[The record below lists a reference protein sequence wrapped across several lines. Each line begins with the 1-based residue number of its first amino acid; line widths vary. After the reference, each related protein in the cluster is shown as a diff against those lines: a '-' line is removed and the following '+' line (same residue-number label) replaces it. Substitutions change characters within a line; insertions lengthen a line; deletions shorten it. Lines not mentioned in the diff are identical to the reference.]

1 MGFDGP
7 LIHEGGN
14 SSGEDGEI
22 VEGGGGSSTA
32 EDGTNPP
39 LDSGGESISQGTAP
53 SSYDY
58 QIVGQNAAIGGSYVA
73 LQNSN
78 LTAKGSVAVFSRLC
92 SYLIANTSSANL
104 NACAA
109 YVGNFGYSASKTSSI
124 DVVSSVSSIHK
135 FNYYAGLGSSI
146 STKYSQSVFPLDFS
160 QYAAFNGSITN
171 IEFETMTR
179 WWDDDAGANP
189 THFGSV
195 ASSYIQNSSTQL
207 STFTAG
213 SIANGLSGGLVGTQ
227 PLRFIWSEMYV
238 PQNASQ
244 STSLGTGGY
253 SSYNYVPFAH
263 STDYSN
269 IVGSGFN
276 QAPSTISNLLPP
288 LFGIIAYRNNYQSV
302 KPPAYMKQPED
313 GSGNLGTASPYTLS
327 YSLATLVSN
336 GFSI

>member
-1 MGFDGP
+1 MADP
-7 LIHEGGN
+7 LIYEGDS
-14 SSGEDGEI
+14 SSGNYTTGEI
-22 VEGGGGSSTA
+22 DTGIKLSSN
-32 EDGTNPP
+32 GV
-39 LDSGGESISQGTAP
+39 SIIQGDAP
-53 SSYDY
+53 ASYDY
-58 QIVGQNAAIGGSYVA
+58 QIVGQNAAIGASYVA

-124 DVVSSVSSIHK
+124 EVISSTASIHK
-135 FNYYAGLGSSI
+135 FNYFASSGSSI
-146 STKYSQSVFPLDFS
+146 ATKYCQSVFPMDFS

-179 WWDDDAGANP
+179 WWDDDAGSNA

-195 ASSYIQNSSTQL
+195 ASSYVQNQSTQL
-207 STFTAG
+207 STFSTPTPG
-213 SIANGLSGGLVGTQ
+213 PGGFSGGVVGTQ
-227 PLRFIWSEMYV
+227 PLRFIWSEFYTPAGAAV
-238 PQNASQ
+238 
-244 STSLGTGGY
+244 STSLGAGGY
-253 SSYNYVPFAH
+253 ASYNFVPFAH

-269 IVGSGFN
+269 IVGIGFN
-276 QAPSTISNLLPP
+276 QTPSIAGLLPP

-302 KPPAYMKQPED
+302 KPPAYMQQPED
-313 GSGNLGTASPYTLS
+313 GSGQLGAATPYTAS

>member
-1 MGFDGP
+1 
-7 LIHEGGN
+7 
-14 SSGEDGEI
+14 
-22 VEGGGGSSTA
+22 
-32 EDGTNPP
+32 
-39 LDSGGESISQGTAP
+39 
-53 SSYDY
+53 
-58 QIVGQNAAIGGSYVA
+58 
-73 LQNSN
+73 
-78 LTAKGSVAVFSRLC
+78 LC
-92 SYLIANTSSANL
+92 SYLVANTSSANL

-124 DVVSSVSSIHK
+124 DVVSSISSIHK
-135 FNYYAGLGSSI
+135 FNYYAGSGSSI

-179 WWDDDAGANP
+179 WWDSDAGANA

-195 ASSYIQNSSTQL
+195 ASSYVQNSSTQL
-207 STFTAG
+207 STFVLPTG
-213 SIANGLSGGLVGTQ
+213 FSGGIVGTQ
-227 PLRFIWSEMYV
+227 PLRFIWSEVYT
-238 PQNASQ
+238 PGGAAS

-253 SSYNYVPFAH
+253 ASYNYVPFAH
-263 STDYSN
+263 SADYSN
-269 IVGSGFN
+269 IVGSGFG
-276 QAPSTISNLLPP
+276 QTPTVENLLPS

-313 GSGNLGTASPYTLS
+313 GSGNQGLVSPYTNS

>member
-1 MGFDGP
+1 MGINGP
-7 LIHEGGN
+7 LIYEGG
-14 SSGEDGEI
+14 SFSGEEGEI
-22 VEGGGGSSTA
+22 LTQGNGSTTA

-39 LDSGGESISQGTAP
+39 LNPGGESVSQGTAP
-53 SSYDY
+53 TSYDY

-109 YVGNFGYSASKTSSI
+109 YVGNFGFAASKTSSI
-124 DVVSSVSSIHK
+124 DVISSVSSIHK
-135 FNYYAGLGSSI
+135 FNYYAGSGSAI
-146 STKYSQSVFPLDFS
+146 STKYSQSIFPLDFS

-171 IEFETMTR
+171 VEFETATR
-179 WWDDDAGANP
+179 WWDDDSGSNA

-195 ASSYIQNSSTQL
+195 ASSYVQNSSTQL
-207 STFTAG
+207 STFTT
-213 SIANGLSGGLVGTQ
+213 SSGLSGGLVGTQ
-227 PLRFIWSEMYV
+227 PLRFIWSEV
-238 PQNASQ
+238 FSPANAPQ

-253 SSYNYVPFAH
+253 ASYNYVPFAH
-263 STDYSN
+263 SADYSN
-269 IVGSGFN
+269 IGFN
-276 QAPSTISNLLPP
+276 QSPTTIPNLLPP

-302 KPPAYMKQPED
+302 KPPTYMLQPED
-313 GSGNLGTASPYTLS
+313 GSGNQGLVSPYTNS

>member
-1 MGFDGP
+1 MGVEQEIVSTD
-7 LIHEGGN
+7 GN
-14 SSGEDGEI
+14 SSQTSATEQTELLLGSDGHPAQ
-22 VEGGGGSSTA
+22 G
-32 EDGTNPP
+32 D
-39 LDSGGESISQGTAP
+39 ISF
-53 SSYDY
+53 SYDY

-78 LTAKGSVAVFSRLC
+78 LTANGSVAVFSRLC

-109 YVGNFGYSASKTSSI
+109 YVGNFGFAASKTSSI
-124 DVVSSVSSIHK
+124 DVISSVSSIHK
-135 FNYYAGLGSSI
+135 FNYYAGSGSAI
-146 STKYSQSVFPLDFS
+146 STKYSQSIFPLDFS

-171 IEFETMTR
+171 VEFETATR
-179 WWDDDAGANP
+179 WWDDDSGSNA

-195 ASSYIQNSSTQL
+195 ASSYVQNSSTQL
-207 STFTAG
+207 STFTT
-213 SIANGLSGGLVGTQ
+213 SSGLSGGLVGTQ
-227 PLRFIWSEMYV
+227 PLRFIWSEV
-238 PQNASQ
+238 FSPANASQ

-253 SSYNYVPFAH
+253 ASYNYVPFAH
-263 STDYSN
+263 SADYSN

-276 QAPSTISNLLPP
+276 PNQTMANLLPP

-302 KPPAYMKQPED
+302 KPPTYMLQPED
-313 GSGNLGTASPYTLS
+313 GSGNQGLGSPYTNS

>member
-1 MGFDGP
+1 MGLNGP

-14 SSGEDGEI
+14 SNGDDGE
-22 VEGGGGSSTA
+22 VVSQGNESTTA
-32 EDGTNPP
+32 EGGTNPP
-39 LDSGGESISQGTAP
+39 IDSSGESISQGNAP
-53 SSYDY
+53 ASYDY

-124 DVVSSVSSIHK
+124 DVVSCVSSIHK
-135 FNYYAGLGSSI
+135 FNYYAGSGSSI
-146 STKYSQSVFPLDFS
+146 STKYSQSLFPLDFS

-207 STFTAG
+207 STFSLPSG
-213 SIANGLSGGLVGTQ
+213 FSGGIVGTQ
-227 PLRFIWSEMYV
+227 PLRFIWSEYYI
-238 PQNASQ
+238 PGGALAA

-253 SSYNYVPFAH
+253 ASYNYVPFAH
-263 STDYSN
+263 SADYSN
-269 IVGSGFN
+269 IVGTAFTQFSTVKEIL
-276 QAPSTISNLLPP
+276 PS

-313 GSGNLGTASPYTLS
+313 LSGNLGVGTPYAVS

>member
-1 MGFDGP
+1 MGVEQEIVSTD
-7 LIHEGGN
+7 GN
-14 SSGEDGEI
+14 SSQTSATEQTELLLGSDGHPAQ
-22 VEGGGGSSTA
+22 G
-32 EDGTNPP
+32 D
-39 LDSGGESISQGTAP
+39 ISF
-53 SSYDY
+53 SYDY

-78 LTAKGSVAVFSRLC
+78 LTANGSVAVFSRLC

-109 YVGNFGYSASKTSSI
+109 YVGNFGFAASKTSSI
-124 DVVSSVSSIHK
+124 DVISSVSSIHK
-135 FNYYAGLGSSI
+135 FNYYAGSGSAI
-146 STKYSQSVFPLDFS
+146 STKYSQSIFPLDFS

-171 IEFETMTR
+171 VEFETATR
-179 WWDDDAGANP
+179 WWDDDSGSNA

-195 ASSYIQNSSTQL
+195 ASSL
-207 STFTAG
+207 STFTT
-213 SIANGLSGGLVGTQ
+213 SSGLSGGLVGTQ
-227 PLRFIWSEMYV
+227 PLRFIWSEV
-238 PQNASQ
+238 FIPANASQ

-253 SSYNYVPFAH
+253 ASYNYVPFAH
-263 STDYSN
+263 SADYSN

-276 QAPSTISNLLPP
+276 PNPTMANLLPP

-302 KPPAYMKQPED
+302 KPPTYMLQPED
-313 GSGNLGTASPYTLS
+313 GSGNQGLGSPYTNS

>member
-1 MGFDGP
+1 MGLEQEIGSIDVDNSQTTATEQTELLLGP
-7 LIHEGGN
+7 GGHPAQ
-14 SSGEDGEI
+14 GD
-22 VEGGGGSSTA
+22 
-32 EDGTNPP
+32 
-39 LDSGGESISQGTAP
+39 ISF
-53 SSYDY
+53 SYDY

-78 LTAKGSVAVFSRLC
+78 LTANGSVAVFSRLC

-124 DVVSSVSSIHK
+124 DVISCVSSIHK
-135 FNYYAGLGSSI
+135 FNYYAGSGSSI
-146 STKYSQSVFPLDFS
+146 STKYSQSIFPLDFS

-171 IEFETMTR
+171 VEFETSTR
-179 WWDDDAGANP
+179 WWDDDAGSNA

-207 STFTAG
+207 STFTT
-213 SIANGLSGGLVGTQ
+213 SSGLSGGLVGTQ
-227 PLRFIWSEMYV
+227 PIRFIWSEVYLPGGV
-238 PQNASQ
+238 AV

-253 SSYNYVPFAH
+253 ASYNYVPFAH
-263 STDYSN
+263 SADYSN
-269 IVGSGFN
+269 IVGTGVWTS
-276 QAPSTISNLLPP
+276 SSISVANLLPP

-302 KPPAYMKQPED
+302 KPPAYMSQPED
-313 GSGNLGTASPYTLS
+313 GSGTLGPTKPYTDS

>member
-1 MGFDGP
+1 MGVEQEIVSTD
-7 LIHEGGN
+7 GN
-14 SSGEDGEI
+14 SSQTSATEQTELFLGSDGHPAQ
-22 VEGGGGSSTA
+22 G
-32 EDGTNPP
+32 D
-39 LDSGGESISQGTAP
+39 ISF
-53 SSYDY
+53 SYDY

-78 LTAKGSVAVFSRLC
+78 LTANGSVAVFSRLC

-109 YVGNFGYSASKTSSI
+109 YVGNFGFAASKTSSI
-124 DVVSSVSSIHK
+124 DVISSVSSIHK
-135 FNYYAGLGSSI
+135 FNYYAGLGSAI
-146 STKYSQSVFPLDFS
+146 STKYSQSIFPLDFS

-171 IEFETMTR
+171 VEFETATR
-179 WWDDDAGANP
+179 WWDDDSGSNA

-195 ASSYIQNSSTQL
+195 ASSYVQNSSTQL
-207 STFTAG
+207 STFTT
-213 SIANGLSGGLVGTQ
+213 SSGLSGGLVGTQ
-227 PLRFIWSEMYV
+227 PLRFIWSEV
-238 PQNASQ
+238 FSPANASQ

-253 SSYNYVPFAH
+253 ASYNYVPFAH
-263 STDYSN
+263 SADYSN

-302 KPPAYMKQPED
+302 KPPTYMLQPED
-313 GSGNLGTASPYTLS
+313 GSGNQGVGSPYTNS

>member
-1 MGFDGP
+1 MGLNGP
-7 LIHEGGN
+7 LDHEGGN
-14 SSGEDGEI
+14 SSGEEGEPI
-22 VEGGGGSSTA
+22 PGGGGSSSG
-32 EDGTNPP
+32 EQGTNPT
-39 LDSGGESISQGTAP
+39 LDPSGDAVAQGIAP

-78 LTAKGSVAVFSRLC
+78 LTANGSVAVLSRLC
-92 SYLIANTSSANL
+92 SYLVANTSSAKL

-109 YVGNFGYSASKTSSI
+109 YIGNFGYSASKTSSI
-124 DVVSSVSSIHK
+124 DIVSSVSSIHK
-135 FNYYAGLGSSI
+135 FNYYAGSGSSI
-146 STKYSQSVFPLDFS
+146 STKYSQSIFPMDFS

-171 IEFETMTR
+171 IEFETATR

-207 STFTAG
+207 STLVLPSGFSG
-213 SIANGLSGGLVGTQ
+213 SGIVGTQ

-238 PQNASQ
+238 PGGALAQ

-263 STDYSN
+263 SADYSN
-269 IVGSGFN
+269 IVGTAFV
-276 QAPSTISNLLPP
+276 QAPAVKDLLPS

-313 GSGNLGTASPYTLS
+313 LSGNLGVVTPYTVS

-336 GFSI
+336 GFRI

>member
-1 MGFDGP
+1 MGINGP
-7 LIHEGGN
+7 LIYEGGS
-14 SSGEDGEI
+14 SSGEEGEI
-22 VEGGGGSSTA
+22 LTQGNGSTTS

-39 LDSGGESISQGTAP
+39 LNPGGESVSQGTAP
-53 SSYDY
+53 TSYDY

-73 LQNSN
+73 VQNSN

-92 SYLIANTSSANL
+92 SYLVANTSSANL

-124 DVVSSVSSIHK
+124 DVVSSISSIHK
-135 FNYYAGLGSSI
+135 FNYYAGSGSSI

-179 WWDDDAGANP
+179 WWDSDAGANA

-195 ASSYIQNSSTQL
+195 ASSYVQNSSTQL
-207 STFTAG
+207 STFVLPTG
-213 SIANGLSGGLVGTQ
+213 FSGGIVGTQ
-227 PLRFIWSEMYV
+227 PLRFIWSEVYT
-238 PQNASQ
+238 PGGAAS

-253 SSYNYVPFAH
+253 ASYNYVPFAH
-263 STDYSN
+263 SADYSN
-269 IVGSGFN
+269 IVGSGFG
-276 QAPSTISNLLPP
+276 QTPTVENLLPS

-313 GSGNLGTASPYTLS
+313 GSGNQGLVSPYTNS

>member
-1 MGFDGP
+1 MEDIS
-7 LIHEGGN
+7 IHEGSS
-14 SSGEDGEI
+14 SSGNEGEPVAQGNASTTGEI
-22 VEGGGGSSTA
+22 DTDVNLNL
-32 EDGTNPP
+32 DG
-39 LDSGGESISQGTAP
+39 ISVIQGDAP
-53 SSYDY
+53 ASYDY
-58 QIVGQNAAIGGSYVA
+58 QIVGQNAAIGASYVA

-124 DVVSSVSSIHK
+124 EVISSTASIHK
-135 FNYYAGLGSSI
+135 FNYFASSGSSI
-146 STKYSQSVFPLDFS
+146 ATKYCQSVFPMDFS

-179 WWDDDAGANP
+179 WWDDDAGSNA

-195 ASSYIQNSSTQL
+195 ASSYVQNQSTQL
-207 STFTAG
+207 STFSAPP
-213 SIANGLSGGLVGTQ
+213 SNGFSGGVVGTQ
-227 PLRFIWSEMYV
+227 PLRFIWSEFYTPAGAAV
-238 PQNASQ
+238 
-244 STSLGTGGY
+244 STSLGAGGY
-253 SSYNYVPFAH
+253 ASYNFVPFAH

-269 IVGSGFN
+269 IVGVGFS
-276 QAPSTISNLLPP
+276 QTPTMAGLLPP

-302 KPPAYMKQPED
+302 KPPVYMQQPED
-313 GSGNLGTASPYTLS
+313 GSGQSGPATPYTNS

>member
-1 MGFDGP
+1 MGVEQEIVSTD
-7 LIHEGGN
+7 GN
-14 SSGEDGEI
+14 SSQTSATEQTELLLGSDGHPAQ
-22 VEGGGGSSTA
+22 G
-32 EDGTNPP
+32 D
-39 LDSGGESISQGTAP
+39 ISF
-53 SSYDY
+53 SYDY

-78 LTAKGSVAVFSRLC
+78 LTANGSVAVFSRLC

-109 YVGNFGYSASKTSSI
+109 YVGNFGFAASKTSSI
-124 DVVSSVSSIHK
+124 DVISSVSSIHK
-135 FNYYAGLGSSI
+135 FNYYAGSGSAI
-146 STKYSQSVFPLDFS
+146 STKYSQSIFPLDFS

-171 IEFETMTR
+171 VEFETATR
-179 WWDDDAGANP
+179 WWDDDSGSNA

-195 ASSYIQNSSTQL
+195 ASSYVQNSSTQL
-207 STFTAG
+207 STFTT
-213 SIANGLSGGLVGTQ
+213 SSGLSGGLVGTQ
-227 PLRFIWSEMYV
+227 PLRFIWSEV
-238 PQNASQ
+238 FSPANASQ

-253 SSYNYVPFAH
+253 ASYNYVPFAH
-263 STDYSN
+263 SADYSN
-269 IVGSGFN
+269 IVGSAF

-302 KPPAYMKQPED
+302 KPPTYMLQPED
-313 GSGNLGTASPYTLS
+313 GSGNQGLGSPYTNS